1 MTEKFETVDQYVA
14 AQPAEVQKI
23 LETIR
28 ERMSKLFPGSEQV
41 ISYQIPTVKIEGKSV
56 VYFAAWKS
64 HISLY
69 PVHPLSEPV
78 ESQISQYRS
87 GKDTVRI
94 PLEGPIPYDLIDQI
108 ALAVF
113 ERHQGEAG

>member
-1 MTEKFETVDQYVA
+1 MTEKFDSVDQYVA
-14 AQPAEVQKI
+14 AQPAGVQKI

-28 ERMSKLFPGSEQV
+28 KRMNKLFPGSEQV
-41 ISYQIPTVKIEGKSV
+41 ISYQIPAVKVDGKSV

-69 PVHPLSEPV
+69 PVHTLSEPL
-78 ESQISQYRS
+78 ESRISQYRS

-94 PLEGPIPYDLIDQI
+94 PFEEPIPYDLIDQL
-108 ALAVF
+108 ALAMF
-113 ERHQGEAG
+113 ERHQGKS